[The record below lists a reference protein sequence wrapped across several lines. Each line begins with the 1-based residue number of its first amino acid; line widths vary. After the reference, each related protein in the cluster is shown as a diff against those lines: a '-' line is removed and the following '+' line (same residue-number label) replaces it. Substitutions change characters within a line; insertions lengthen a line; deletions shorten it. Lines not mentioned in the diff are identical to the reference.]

1 MTPLSRRHILLS
13 GTILLA
19 LARPSPA
26 QDAPS
31 GFDFTRYMELIRSIC
46 EQAFAAGEEFR
57 RSTQRRRAEDLLDTL
72 NSLAEAKRSF
82 GQLFAE
88 GADPARLEGLLAG
101 MSYYLS
107 QSFSALDDLDPG
119 WRENHAQIIGYS
131 AELLR
136 KKAYYLDE
144 YHRTTTRGAFVAKM
158 VEEGQQLQRLVSAL
172 KIEIEK

>member
-1 MTPLSRRHILLS
+1 MTLLSRRRILLS
-13 GTILLA
+13 GAALLA
-19 LARPSPA
+19 LAHPSRA

-31 GFDFTRYMELIRSIC
+31 GFDFTRYIELIRSIC
-46 EQAFAAGEEFR
+46 EKALAAGEEFR

-72 NSLAEAKRSF
+72 NSLADAKRSF

-88 GADPARLEGLLAG
+88 GTDPARLEGVLTG

-119 WRENHAQIIGYS
+119 WRESHPDIVGHS

-136 KKAYYLDE
+136 KKAYYLEE
-144 YHRTTTRGAFVAKM
+144 YHRTATRGAFAAKM
-158 VEEGQQLQRLVSAL
+158 VAEGQQLQRLVSAL
-172 KIEIEK
+172 MIEIEK